1 MDELKDLY
9 SHIENPIYNKS
20 KWNKLLN
27 LYSTSADFDDF
38 YSKISKQP
46 KTSKEYYDRD
56 DKGTFYLIM
65 WSEFKKQLLSLSLEQ
80 IKKYII
86 NKKFDSTIYDV
97 INQVKEF
104 DSIKNIEN
112 LKKVLSNQTIYHY
125 FSKLISEKSNNIVIC
140 SDFECINNK
149 QNIVA
154 FTVTVEAINLYK
166 FLKMLYQKCL
176 ANEINYMLKYREDTH
191 DVTIEIFVDFKNAK
205 GIENILDILKKE
217 YYSFF
222 LENINNLLYGNINKW
237 ISIRSIS
244 DNYLYKRSQI
254 IFKSVD
260 SVLYEYVINHL
271 NISISYKDGKMN
283 LTEYIA
289 SNVMEKVIT
298 KILDSNIKTNNE
310 FFSVVNSI
318 DLIKLKDYVKSK
330 LSFNMKDILNDKLY
344 LKDNNAHVELVLNPN
359 KTINIEANVFV
370 QAIRNLIFALVL
382 KDNALGK
389 AFQIRIK
396 NECLFH
402 NLDPDKFC
410 LDAQIYKQVKFD
422 KNQYE
427 EYRQQLDNIH
437 NEILKLDNLEK
448 LIEKK
453 ATQKERK
460 EILNNMNELLEKFN
474 D

>member
-1 MDELKDLY
+1 
-9 SHIENPIYNKS
+9 
-20 KWNKLLN
+20 
-27 LYSTSADFDDF
+27 
-38 YSKISKQP
+38 
-46 KTSKEYYDRD
+46 
-56 DKGTFYLIM
+56 
-65 WSEFKKQLLSLSLEQ
+65 
-80 IKKYII
+80 
-86 NKKFDSTIYDV
+86 
-97 INQVKEF
+97 
-104 DSIKNIEN
+104 
-112 LKKVLSNQTIYHY
+112 
-125 FSKLISEKSNNIVIC
+125 
-140 SDFECINNK
+140 
-149 QNIVA
+149 
-154 FTVTVEAINLYK
+154 
-166 FLKMLYQKCL
+166 
-176 ANEINYMLKYREDTH
+176 
-191 DVTIEIFVDFKNAK
+191 
-205 GIENILDILKKE
+205 
-217 YYSFF
+217 
-222 LENINNLLYGNINKW
+222 
-237 ISIRSIS
+237 
-244 DNYLYKRSQI
+244 
-254 IFKSVD
+254 
-260 SVLYEYVINHL
+260 
-271 NISISYKDGKMN
+271 MN

-310 FFSVVNSI
+310 LFSVVNSI

-370 QAIRNLIFALVL
+370 QAIRNLIFALIL